1 MLREERHHPRLQEVA
16 RLAGVSTST
25 VSRVVNEKGYVRD
38 STRAAVERAIAQV
51 EYVPNTVARNLR
63 QQRGDFVAIIVPRVE
78 GFLFGE
84 PFFAELFDGITA
96 GLSDFDLQPVLL
108 RPRSKREVDRT
119 LSYVRSRRVEAAILV
134 GLGADDPKPGYLVGR
149 GVPVV
154 VVGRIDDQR
163 VSSVDCANRGGA
175 RDATAHLASIGRRR
189 IGTITGRLDSPAGI
203 DRLAGYREALEAG
216 GLAQDD
222 RLEAVGGF
230 RADTAA
236 ECARELLERV
246 PDLDGLFAANDMMAA
261 SALRVILDSGR
272 RVPEDIAIVGFDDNP
287 VASTTRPPLSSVV
300 QPIEKMGRE
309 AARIVAAWI
318 DGTEDAPRHVVFST
332 SLVIRESS
340 VAVAAPTP

>member
-1 MLREERHHPRLQEVA
+1 VLREDRHHPRLLEVA
-16 RLAGVSTST
+16 RLAGVSMST
-25 VSRVVNEKGYVRD
+25 VSRVVNEKGYVRA

-51 EYVPNTVARNLR
+51 EYVPNNVARNLR
-63 QQRGDFVAIIVPRVE
+63 QKHGDFVAIIIPRVE
-78 GFLFGE
+78 GFMFGE

-96 GLSDFDLQPVLL
+96 GLSDLDLQPVLL
-108 RPRSKREVDRT
+108 RPRSKREDDRT
-119 LSYVRSRRVEAAILV
+119 LSYVRSGRVEAAILV
-134 GLGADDPKPGYLVGR
+134 GLGADDPKPGYLVRR

-154 VVGRIDDQR
+154 VIGRIDDPR
-163 VSSVDCANRGGA
+163 VSSVDCANREGA
-175 RDATAHLASIGRRR
+175 RSATAHLASIGRRR
-189 IGTITGRLDSPAGI
+189 IGTISGRLDSPAGI
-203 DRLAGYREALEAG
+203 DRLAGYHEALEAA

-222 RLEAVGGF
+222 RLESVGGF

-246 PDLDGLFAANDMMAA
+246 PDLDALFAANDMMAA

-272 RVPEDIAIVGFDDNP
+272 RVPDDVAIVGFDDNP

-300 QPIEKMGRE
+300 QPIERMGRE
-309 AARIVAAWI
+309 AAHIVAAGI

-332 SLVIRESS
+332 TLTIRESS